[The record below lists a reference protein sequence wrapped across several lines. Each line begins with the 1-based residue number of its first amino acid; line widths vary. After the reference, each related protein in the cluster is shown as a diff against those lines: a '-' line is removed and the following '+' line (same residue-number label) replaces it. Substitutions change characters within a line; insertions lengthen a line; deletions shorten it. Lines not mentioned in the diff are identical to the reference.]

1 MKLAKY
7 SSIVEKWIFLSSDVH
22 EDLENL
28 HVDMQN
34 YVVICYIVLLCINF
48 VFLFFIFT
56 ANALKNQ
63 DGIVYN
69 SIVYFTNHVTE
80 NPNGPAPLKL
90 RKIIDMVKNNI

>member
-1 MKLAKY
+1 
-7 SSIVEKWIFLSSDVH
+7 
-22 EDLENL
+22 
-28 HVDMQN
+28 MQN

-90 RKIIDMVKNNI
+90 RKIIDMVKKHIYIPG

>member
-1 MKLAKY
+1 MNFFIFRCSGRTGKSTCRHAKLCCY
-7 SSIVEKWIFLSSDVH
+7 L
-22 EDLENL
+22 L
-28 HVDMQN
+28 
-34 YVVICYIVLLCINF
+34 YCVVMYQLF

>member
-1 MKLAKY
+1 MNFFIFRCSAKLCCY
-7 SSIVEKWIFLSSDVH
+7 L
-22 EDLENL
+22 L
-28 HVDMQN
+28 
-34 YVVICYIVLLCINF
+34 YCVVMYQLF

>member
-1 MKLAKY
+1 MIFFIFRCSYRSAKSTCRHAKLY
-7 SSIVEKWIFLSSDVH
+7 FHL
-22 EDLENL
+22 L
-28 HVDMQN
+28 
-34 YVVICYIVLLCINF
+34 YCVVMYQLF